1 MRNWKAVLG
10 RVNTMEFGIPC
21 LVGVE
26 NQQMDEEFFFAF
38 HVSGAVCA
46 ENCEKYS
53 HLILL
58 KLSSSCV
65 KMAHQ

>member
-1 MRNWKAVLG
+1 
-10 RVNTMEFGIPC
+10 MEFGIPC

-26 NQQMDEEFFFAF
+26 NQQMDEEFFLLSMFL
-38 HVSGAVCA
+38 VLCA